1 MLCGCMHP
9 LEEEPVLGGELGC
22 VLLLCAVVLRGDGV
36 ALSLVGQLEVQ
47 HLVGGRGGVG
57 VGIRDR
63 IGLGGSA

>member
-47 HLVGGRGGVG
+47 HLVGG
-57 VGIRDR
+57 
-63 IGLGGSA
+63 